1 MTNITDRKNV
11 SEQYSDDKNLAT
23 RMKLHVKH
31 STAKI
36 SLGQWLFNQ
45 YDFTLSTPC
54 RILELGCGNGML
66 WQDRMDALPS
76 GSMLVLSDLSEGMV
90 RNVWEKYSEM
100 PNVIAL
106 KADIEELPFADAS
119 FDMVIANHM
128 LYHVPDIPKALGEVK
143 RILKPGGVFY
153 SSTNGDGGMEQYLHE
168 TLKKFN
174 PGIDA
179 FRSEL
184 SFTLQKGERMLKAFF
199 SSVEMRVFEDS
210 LDITDTND
218 LVEWIESSISISNVR
233 AENLHGLYDFFE
245 EIRVRE
251 GSIKIP
257 KEVGT
262 FISVK

>member
-1 MTNITDRKNV
+1 MNNITNRNNV
-11 SEQYSDDKNLAT
+11 TEQYSNDKNLST

-31 STAKI
+31 STAQI

-45 YDFTLSTPC
+45 YDFSSPC

-66 WQDRMDALPS
+66 WEDKMDTLPP
-76 GSMLVLSDLSEGMV
+76 GSMLVLTDLSEGMV

-106 KADIEELPFADAS
+106 KADIEELPFADGS
-119 FDMVIANHM
+119 FDRVIANHM

-153 SSTNGDGGMEQYLHE
+153 SSTNGNGGMEQYLHE

-179 FRSEL
+179 FRSEFT
-184 SFTLQKGERMLKAFF
+184 FTLQNGEKLLNPFF
-199 SSVEMRVFEDS
+199 SSVEMRIFEDS
-210 LDITDTND
+210 LDITDTKD

-233 AENLHGLYDFFE
+233 AEDLHGLYDFFE

-262 FISVK
+262 FISIK